1 MELAT
6 EALSYNNQNI
16 ASEAPKLLLC
26 SSIASVSDQG
36 SNKGATPLAGIGKEH
51 PELNWYYLYLPN
63 KELKR
68 YIGVFSGRKS
78 VKLRKP
84 PSGEAE
90 ERYFCFKVFS
100 YTSTDH
106 RKRFEQCA
114 YTKEEYTARRDSARV
129 VKEAFATGSTRKL
142 NALTDEKEIEGNGW
156 LFVCAPLDQLELILS
171 AMFPRQ
177 YLVTDYNTHRAAVI
191 PQRQMEEF
199 IYLYESMPYNIELM
213 NRPLEDYLQKKQRI
227 RITGGVFRGKEGC
240 IMRLHR
246 NTRLVFAFGNMTV
259 AVSYLHAFP
268 FEKVE

>member
-36 SNKGATPLAGIGKEH
+36 SNKGVTPLAGIGKEH

-84 PSGEAE
+84 SGEAE

-114 YTKEEYTARRDSARV
+114 YTKEKYTARRDSARV

-191 PQRQMEEF
+191 PQRQMEELLPHGVC
-199 IYLYESMPYNIELM
+199 YSPS
-213 NRPLEDYLQKKQRI
+213 PD
-227 RITGGVFRGKEGC
+227 TGGEAWQTEYIPTAPRGHIQTANRC
-240 IMRLHR
+240 LQSLSHSS
-246 NTRLVFAFGNMTV
+246 TYS
-259 AVSYLHAFP
+259 VS
-268 FEKVE
+268 EWSR

>member
-1 MELAT
+1 MFAEL
-6 EALSYNNQNI
+6 
-16 ASEAPKLLLC
+16 
-26 SSIASVSDQG
+26 
-36 SNKGATPLAGIGKEH
+36 GII

-84 PSGEAE
+84 SGEAE
-90 ERYFCFKVFS
+90 ERYFLFQGIFH
-100 YTSTDH
+100 TLFLPQETLL
-106 RKRFEQCA
+106 EQCA

-177 YLVTDYNTHRAAVI
+177 YLVTDYNTPCGGH
-191 PQRQMEEF
+191 PSTSDGG
-199 IYLYESMPYNIELM
+199 IYLFV
-213 NRPLEDYLQKKQRI
+213 RI
-227 RITGGVFRGKEGC
+227 
-240 IMRLHR
+240 
-246 NTRLVFAFGNMTV
+246 
-259 AVSYLHAFP
+259 HAL
-268 FEKVE
+268 